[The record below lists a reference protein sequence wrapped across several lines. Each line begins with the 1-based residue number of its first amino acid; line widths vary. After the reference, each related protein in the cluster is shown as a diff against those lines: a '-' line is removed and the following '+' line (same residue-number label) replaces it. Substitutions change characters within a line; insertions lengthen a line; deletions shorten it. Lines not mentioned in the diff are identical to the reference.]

1 MPYDYSKLDGKITE
15 VFGARY
21 NFAKAMGMSER
32 SLSLK
37 MTCQRPWKDTQISKA
52 AQLLGIS
59 QLELGLYFFKL
70 KVQANLT

>member
-15 VFGARY
+15 IFGTRG

-52 AQLLGIS
+52 VQLLGIL
-59 QLELGLYFFKL
+59 QHEIGEYFFKL
-70 KVQANLT
+70 KVQCA

>member
-1 MPYDYSKLDGKITE
+1 MAYDYSKLEGKIIE
-15 VFGARY
+15 VFGTRG

-52 AQLLGIS
+52 VQILGILHS
-59 QLELGLYFFKL
+59 DIGDYFFKL
-70 KVQANLT
+70 KVQCA